1 MDVIYCQM
9 CDSTFIG
16 FHPDPGEMVI
26 CPYCKCEGYGTYD
39 DLGNYYVEW
48 Y

>member
-9 CDSTFIG
+9 CDGTFIG
-16 FHPDPGEMVI
+16 FNPDVGESVE
-26 CPYCKCEGYGTYD
+26 CPYCKCTGYGTYD
-39 DLGNYYVEW
+39 VLGNYYVEW